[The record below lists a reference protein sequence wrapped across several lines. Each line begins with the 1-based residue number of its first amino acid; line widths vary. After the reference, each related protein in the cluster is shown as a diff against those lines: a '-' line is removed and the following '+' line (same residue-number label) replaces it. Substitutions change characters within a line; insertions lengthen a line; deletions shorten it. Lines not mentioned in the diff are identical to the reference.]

1 MENPNSFF
9 PTTID
14 NPFHPLNEFDDWLAF
29 DRRKGYNTLEKLD
42 KFYKT
47 SDLISDSLDEF
58 LYEDALNKFLDL
70 FPFYIIVD
78 KETVI
83 KPIDLDEVEQN
94 LGLKTGETPVES

>member
-29 DRRKGYNTLEKLD
+29 DKRKGYNTLEKLD

-70 FPFYIIVD
+70 FQLLLYFLNEEGLNFLGFYD
-78 KETVI
+78 YA
-83 KPIDLDEVEQN
+83 
-94 LGLKTGETPVES
+94 

>member
-47 SDLISDSLDEF
+47 SDIISDSLD
-58 LYEDALNKFLDL
+58 
-70 FPFYIIVD
+70 
-78 KETVI
+78 
-83 KPIDLDEVEQN
+83 
-94 LGLKTGETPVES
+94 